1 MVLLGSL
8 YNFHI
13 LFLNNLASFSTN
25 VFSVVEIKCT
35 IFVNLSTTTKIELYP
50 CTNSNLVMKSAEIYT
65 QGFSRIEFD
74 ISFSAS
80 CSVQFLLYWQMS
92 YPSIYYFTSFVTS
105 SYQKF
110 LVINSTVFYYSLCSP
125 IGIS

>member
-1 MVLLGSL
+1 MVLSGNL

-25 VFSVVEIKCT
+25 VFSVVGIKCT

>member
-1 MVLLGSL
+1 MVLSGNL

-25 VFSVVEIKCT
+25 VFSVVGIKCT
-35 IFVNLSTTTKIELYP
+35 IFVNLSTTTKIELYS